1 MPGAMKNT
9 TMQKNNGIS
18 FKTIISTQYFLYF
31 GILGVSLPY
40 FNLYCYHLGFNGF
53 QIGMLSAFRTLA
65 MLLFPLIW
73 GRLADR
79 FQSRRPIYILANFVS
94 AGLWVFYLFTDDFYS
109 MLMITVCYEAF
120 HAPII
125 SFLEAFTMDLLGD
138 RKKSYGRVRVWGS
151 AAFIAVSL
159 LLGKII
165 SLYSI
170 DIILALI
177 LAGSVIQAMLSLQ
190 IPAAVRVRSEKIS
203 RAWSEI
209 WGPEKRKRVIF
220 FLISAF
226 LMLVSHG
233 TYYGFFSIHLEKA
246 GCGSAFIGMAWA
258 LASLSEILVM
268 IHSDKIFR
276 RFSIENVLIFSFA
289 VAGLR
294 WFILFFAA
302 SPVIIL
308 ISQLFHAITYGTFH
322 VASILYIDSLTPA
335 EAKTTGQAV
344 NNAVTYGLGMTVGF
358 FMNGFLYESFGSFAL
373 FGISGFIAL
382 GGGLLLVFENRKYE

>member
-1 MPGAMKNT
+1 M
-9 TMQKNNGIS
+9 GI
-18 FKTIISTQYFLYF
+18 
-31 GILGVSLPY
+31 SLPY
-40 FNLYCYHLGFNGF
+40 FNLYCYHLGFNGL

-79 FQSRRPIYILANFVS
+79 FQTRRLIYILANFVS
-94 AGLWVFYLFTDDFYS
+94 AGLWVFYLFTADFYL

-170 DIILALI
+170 DIILVLI
-177 LAGSVIQAMLSLQ
+177 LAGSAIQAVLSLQ
-190 IPAAVRVRSEKIS
+190 IPAVERVRSEKIS
-203 RAWSEI
+203 RAGSEI
-209 WGPEKRKRVIF
+209 WVTEKRRRIIF
-220 FLISAF
+220 FLFSAF

-233 TYYGFFSIHLEKA
+233 TYYGFFSIHLEKI
-246 GCGSAFIGMAWA
+246 GCGSTFIGMAWA
-258 LASLSEILVM
+258 LASLSEIAVM
-268 IHSDKIFR
+268 IHSDRIFR

-294 WFILFFAA
+294 WFTLFWAT

-308 ISQLFHAITYGTFH
+308 ISQVFHAITYGTFH
-322 VASILYIDSLTPA
+322 IASILYIDSLTPD

-344 NNAVTYGLGMTVGF
+344 NNSVTYGLGMTVGF
-358 FMNGFLYESFGSFAL
+358 FISGFLYEHIGSFVL
-373 FGISGFIAL
+373 FAVSGFIAL
-382 GGGLLLVFENRKYE
+382 AGGLLLVLENKNKISA